1 MTKVTI
7 KSGNFE
13 VGKVY
18 AESYVDGAKENATV
32 YKVVKRTAKFVT
44 FKEDKVC
51 GNEYSRKVE
60 IDDNG
65 NEYVTGN
72 FEMGYV
78 SSGNAKAEIEEVA
91 AQAEMENAMAEVVMV
106 TESAIKVAVSK
117 FKSIGEHFDDIMDV
131 AVDES
136 LPNWERE
143 QKKLIRKHY
152 AAECKEKRKF
162 LRDFLAT
169 VDYCIEVS
177 PKTEKIN
184 PEQLEKVVLYFKD
197 DKTDIYVEEF
207 IDGYE
212 GEWDVLNEDDAEI
225 EIEIM
230 PEDTPDDTA
239 EKLYT
244 LDEVKAIL
252 EQKITKYGFEFR
264 YLGYSNS
271 PKIKF
276 GDNSHARVDLHI
288 GSEWVNDEKIYK
300 IEVCAGINL
309 ICDHTP
315 AEMLKAA
322 EEITRAAQ
330 LAKEIE
336 ALNLKF
342 VKVKTEKKAA

>member
-51 GNEYSRKVE
+51 GNEYRRKVE

-78 SSGNAKAEIEEVA
+78 SSGNAKAEIEEVS
-91 AQAEMENAMAEVVMV
+91 AE
-106 TESAIKVAVSK
+106 TE
-117 FKSIGEHFDDIMDV
+117 
-131 AVDES
+131 
-136 LPNWERE
+136 
-143 QKKLIRKHY
+143 
-152 AAECKEKRKF
+152 
-162 LRDFLAT
+162 
-169 VDYCIEVS
+169 
-177 PKTEKIN
+177 
-184 PEQLEKVVLYFKD
+184 
-197 DKTDIYVEEF
+197 
-207 IDGYE
+207 
-212 GEWDVLNEDDAEI
+212 
-225 EIEIM
+225 
-230 PEDTPDDTA
+230 

-252 EQKITKYGFEFR
+252 EQKITKYGFEFDPER
-264 YLGYSNS
+264 WKVAKINS
-271 PKIKF
+271 GSKCHIDGLF
-276 GDNSHARVDLHI
+276 SWDDEIVD
-288 GSEWVNDEKIYK
+288 GVCIYK
-300 IEVCAGINL
+300 LGVHISTNGAYGLTPVELIE
-309 ICDHTP
+309 
-315 AEMLKAA
+315 MAA
-322 EEITRAAQ
+322 KLTRLAQ

-342 VKVKTEKKAA
+342 VETKAEKKAA